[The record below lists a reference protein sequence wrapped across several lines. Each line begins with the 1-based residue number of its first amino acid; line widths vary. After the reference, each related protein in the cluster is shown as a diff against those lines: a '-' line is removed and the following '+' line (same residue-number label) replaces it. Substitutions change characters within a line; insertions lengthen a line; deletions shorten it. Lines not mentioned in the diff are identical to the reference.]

1 MDAIFFVDG
10 FNLYH
15 SITDLQKKYG
25 VCYKWLDLK
34 ALCENIASKIRNNYG
49 EFIEVK
55 KIYYFT
61 AYAYHR
67 GNDAVNRHKRLIR
80 CYEDQDI
87 IISISRFKKK
97 SIKCDL
103 CNKRIVRRE
112 EKETDVAL
120 ATRLLLEAAQTENR
134 TLFILIT
141 GDTDLKPAL
150 DAIHILN
157 PKIDIWIAF
166 PYRRRNA
173 DLENVAKGSIE
184 LKKEDYAHCQLPNPY
199 IPSKGKPIH
208 KPALW

>member
-1 MDAIFFVDG
+1 
-10 FNLYH
+10 
-15 SITDLQKKYG
+15 
-25 VCYKWLDLK
+25 
-34 ALCENIASKIRNNYG
+34 
-49 EFIEVK
+49 
-55 KIYYFT
+55 
-61 AYAYHR
+61 
-67 GNDAVNRHKRLIR
+67 
-80 CYEDQDI
+80 
-87 IISISRFKKK
+87 
-97 SIKCDL
+97 
-103 CNKRIVRRE
+103 VRRE

-120 ATRLLLEAAQTENR
+120 ATRLLLEAAQIENR